1 MKKFV
6 CALLTLMLICLN
18 GKILCQNHDSLPEIS
33 TSEEAIEWLNLLYTN
48 RDYEL
53 GIIEAERL
61 LSTFENE
68 PGVEALKIIHMARFY
83 RVDEAIESAANL
95 LEKHPENPWAIY
107 AKAVALRW
115 NGDRRDEAMEYIKHG
130 LEIAPEMAEIHALHI
145 ALLNATGKRDEA
157 YELADKYLEIT
168 DSPARVMEMK
178 GFMMNQL
185 INERD
190 DITRDNVFSYYR
202 EIREQDPHNL
212 SAHYFAGIYH
222 ANANQINEA
231 TELLKSAAEI
241 STAPEVNNRYW
252 QTLIE
257 NDQIPR
263 DEKIAIIKEGVK
275 SLENRRPETPA
286 MLHAFFNTY
295 NSLGLTD
302 ESAMYGDRIL
312 ENYNDTPQAE
322 WVLVHR
328 MREFRSDHSDQIRDG
343 DEEVIAQYRRML
355 WDFLDRPNHHNP
367 NIQGGKYLNLFMSIR
382 NDENPDP
389 DTLEMLL
396 EGMVEY
402 NPMNPHLVFA
412 EGPATLAEKGGNIE
426 RSLELANM
434 GFEKMNESV
443 DRQKEWGAFSNE
455 EEYEESLERAYSIIH
470 SAIGWIH
477 VHAGDHETAEESL
490 VKSHELNSDN
500 RVNLYR
506 LGQLYEI
513 IGQPEN
519 AESYYVLGMS
529 TTGMGTN
536 PNEEALK
543 ELYEKT
549 RGSLDGFDDYLERVL
564 DADRDTRRERILAER
579 NENPKK
585 MPSFELTDINGNRFS
600 SEIVD
605 EKIVA
610 INFWGKWC
618 GPCVAEMPDIQE
630 LYEKYRDDDDVMIL
644 TINNDRVL
652 SELIDWM
659 EERDYTFPTFRDDGY
674 ITNSGVS
681 TFPTTWFLDHNGN
694 IVYTQE
700 GYTSEL
706 VDEFTWRIEEL
717 RGE

>member
-328 MREFRSDHSDQIRDG
+328 SREFRSAHSDQIRDG

-355 WDFLDRPNHHNP
+355 WDFLNRPNYHNP
-367 NIQGGKYLNLFMSIR
+367 NLQGDFYLTLFMSMR

-402 NPMNPHLVFA
+402 NPMNPHIVFA
-412 EGPATLAEKGGNIE
+412 EAPASLAEKGGNIE

-434 GFEKMNESV
+434 GFEKMKESI
-443 DRQKEWGAFSNE
+443 DRQKEWGMYRTD
-455 EEYEESLERAYSIIH
+455 EEYEEQLNRAYSIIN

-477 VHAGDHETAEESL
+477 FHAENLEMAEESL
-490 VKSHELNSDN
+490 VKAHNLYPEN
-500 RVNLYR
+500 RDNLYR
-506 LGQLYEI
+506 MGQLYEVL
-513 IGQPEN
+513 GQPNN
-519 AESYYVLGMS
+519 AESYYQMGLS
-529 TTGMGTN
+529 TTGLGEN
-536 PNEEALK
+536 PNKEALQM
-543 ELYEKT
+543 LYENIH
-549 RGSLDGFDDYLERVL
+549 GSLDGYDEYLERVL
-564 DADRDTRRERILAER
+564 DTDRTTRQERILADR
-579 NENPKK
+579 HDNPKK
-585 MPSFELTDINGNRFS
+585 PPSFELNDINGERVS
-600 SEIVD
+600 SDIMNN
-605 EKIVA
+605 KIVA

-618 GPCVAEMPDIQE
+618 GPCVAEMPDIQK
-630 LYEKYRDDDDVMIL
+630 LYENYADEDDVLIL
-644 TINNDRVL
+644 TINNDRSL
-652 SELIDWM
+652 SDLIEWM
-659 EERDYTFPTFRDDGY
+659 KDHEYTFPTLREDGY
-674 ITNSGVS
+674 NSLAEIS
-681 TFPTTWFLDHNGN
+681 IYPTTWFLDRNGY
-694 IVYTQE
+694 IIYSQL

-706 VDEFTWRIEEL
+706 VEEFTWRIESL
-717 RGE
+717 R